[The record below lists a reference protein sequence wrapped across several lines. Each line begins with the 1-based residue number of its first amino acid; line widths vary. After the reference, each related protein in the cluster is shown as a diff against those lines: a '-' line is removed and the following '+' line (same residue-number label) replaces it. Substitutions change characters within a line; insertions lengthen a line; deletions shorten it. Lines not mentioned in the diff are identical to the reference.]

1 MSVHD
6 SPGEATLPEPA
17 KQFELALVL
26 VNFDS
31 GDHLRNCISRLRAAT
46 GEVAVE
52 IVVVDNASIDGSSDG
67 IAEID
72 PEVTV
77 LRNSLNRG
85 YGRACNQGFKS
96 SSAPF
101 VCFLNPDIV
110 PEAGSLSGMLRAI
123 EERSGVGV
131 LGPRLVNPDG
141 SIYPSCRVV
150 PKIGVALGHAM
161 FGLFT
166 DNNRFTRAYKLIDVD
181 HDVEQEVDWVS
192 GAAMMVR
199 RKAFAQVGGFDE
211 GFFMYVED
219 LDLCARIKAA
229 GWKSVYYPGAQ
240 MLHHVAGSS
249 RRYPYKM
256 IRHHHFSL
264 IRYSSKRLKGPGK
277 ALVPLVA
284 AGLMIRMIMVWV
296 ELLLRNG
303 SRRANSQT
311 N

>member
-1 MSVHD
+1 MSVH
-6 SPGEATLPEPA
+6 SSGEAALSEPA

-31 GDHLRNCISRLRAAT
+31 GDHLRNRISKLRPAT

-52 IVVVDNASIDGSSDG
+52 IVVVDNASTDGISDG

-77 LRNSLNRG
+77 LCNSLNRG

-110 PEAGSLSGMLRAI
+110 PEAGSLSGMLQAI
-123 EERSGVGV
+123 GERPEVSV

-150 PKIGVALGHAM
+150 PKLGVAMGHAV

-166 DNNRFTRAYKLIDVD
+166 DNNRFTRAYKLIDVN
-181 HDVEQEVDWVS
+181 HDAEQEVDWVS
-192 GAAMMVR
+192 GAAMVV

-211 GFFMYVED
+211 GSFMYVEAWI
-219 LDLCARIKAA
+219 C
-229 GWKSVYYPGAQ
+229 VPG
-240 MLHHVAGSS
+240 
-249 RRYPYKM
+249 
-256 IRHHHFSL
+256 
-264 IRYSSKRLKGPGK
+264 
-277 ALVPLVA
+277 
-284 AGLMIRMIMVWV
+284 
-296 ELLLRNG
+296 
-303 SRRANSQT
+303 
-311 N
+311 